1 MASMID
7 ELVMVLEEENKAYQ
21 NMIPIAE
28 TKTKAIINNDLE
40 ALQEITVKEQE
51 VADRLTVLERKR
63 GEVIVNI
70 GTVINRNPKTL
81 KLGMLADMLSGQPE
95 QQARIRELNE
105 KLSVTIKTLTKLN
118 ERNQLLIKQSL
129 EIIDFNMNLLKSI
142 TAAPGSDSYTR
153 NASSAQIQYGRSGG
167 FDSLG

>member
-7 ELVMVLEEENKAYQ
+7 ELVMVLEEENEAYQ

-81 KLGMLADMLSGQPE
+81 KLGMLADMLQGQPE
-95 QQARIRELNE
+95 QQARIRRLNE
-105 KLSVTIKTLTKLN
+105 KLSATIKALTKLN
-118 ERNQLLIKQSL
+118 EKNQLLIKQSL

-142 TAAPGSDSYTR
+142 TAAPGSDGYTR
-153 NASSAQIQYGRSGG
+153 NASSTQIQYGRNGG